1 MSYATLLVPVEAD
14 PEADCRLS
22 LAIDLANQFDAKLI
36 GVGAELWRTWA
47 VGGEFDGGYAAA
59 EMYTAE
65 TALIEGDLQKAKA
78 KFEAA
83 ATAVRQGSDWRSAT
97 QFPIVEVSADARA
110 ADLVVTSPSRR
121 RGRSDYNVATPA
133 ALALQT
139 GRPVLV
145 APADVKSLE
154 LGRVLVAWK
163 DTREARRAVAD
174 ALPILKR
181 AKAVP
186 VAEICGHAEA
196 PAAEARL
203 ADVAQYL
210 LRHGVRAATRL
221 GHEERDINPAQQL
234 FEVADQHA
242 ADLIVAGAYGHSRL
256 GEWIFGGFTRALLAQ
271 TKRAVLLS
279 H

>member
-14 PEADCRLS
+14 PEIDGRLS

-59 EMYTAE
+59 AIYTAE
-65 TALIEGDLQKAKA
+65 TAVIDADLQRAKA
-78 KFEAA
+78 KFQAA
-83 ATAVRQGSDWRSAT
+83 SAAVRAGSDWRAAI
-97 QFPIVEVSADARA
+97 QFPLLEVAAEARA

-121 RGRSDYNVATPA
+121 HGRSDYNVAAPA

-145 APADVKSLE
+145 APADATSLD

-163 DTREARRAVAD
+163 DTREARRALTD
-174 ALPILKR
+174 ALPILQR
-181 AKAVP
+181 AKAVL

-196 PAAEARL
+196 TAAEARL
-203 ADVAQYL
+203 ADVAQFL
-210 LRHGVRAATRL
+210 LRHGVHATTQV
-221 GHEERDINPAQQL
+221 GHEERDVSSAQQL
-234 FEVADQHA
+234 MEVADQHA

-256 GEWIFGGFTRALLAQ
+256 GEWIFGGITRALLTQ
-271 TKRAVLLS
+271 TQRAVLLS

>member
-14 PEADCRLS
+14 PEVDGRLS

-65 TALIEGDLQKAKA
+65 AALIEADLQRAKA

-83 ATAVRQGSDWRSAT
+83 GAAVRQGSDWRSAI
-97 QFPIVEVSADARA
+97 QFPILEVAAEARA
-110 ADLVVTSPSRR
+110 ADLVVTSPSHRP
-121 RGRSDYNVATPA
+121 GRSDYNVATPA

-145 APADVKSLE
+145 APADATSLA
-154 LGRVLVAWK
+154 LGRVLVAWR

-181 AKAVP
+181 AKAVL
-186 VAEICGHAEA
+186 VAEICGHVEA
-196 PAAEARL
+196 SAAEARL

-210 LRHGVRAATRL
+210 LRHGVHAETRV
-221 GHEERDINPAQQL
+221 GHEERDVSAAQQL
-234 FEVADQHA
+234 FELADQHA

-256 GEWIFGGFTRALLAQ
+256 GEWVFGGFTRALLAQ
-271 TKRAVLLS
+271 TGRAVLLS

>member
-14 PEADCRLS
+14 PEIDCRLS
-22 LAIDLANQFDAKLI
+22 LAVDLANQFDAKLI
-36 GVGAELWRTWA
+36 GVGAELWRTWV
-47 VGGEFDGGYAAA
+47 VGGGFDGGYAAA
-59 EMYTAE
+59 AVYTAE
-65 TALIEGDLQKAKA
+65 TEAIEADLQRAKA

-83 ATAVRQGSDWRSAT
+83 GPAVRQGSDWRSAI
-97 QFPIVEVSADARA
+97 QFPLVEVAAEARA

-121 RGRSDYNVATPA
+121 PGRSDYSVATPA

-145 APADVKSLE
+145 APADATSLQ
-154 LGRVLVAWK
+154 LGRVLVAWR

-181 AKAVP
+181 AKAVL
-186 VAEICGHAEA
+186 VAEICGHAEV

-210 LRHGVRAATRL
+210 FRHGVHAETRA
-221 GHEERDINPAQQL
+221 GHAERDVGSAQQL
-234 FEVADQHA
+234 FEMADQHA

-256 GEWIFGGFTRALLAQ
+256 GEWVFGGFTRALLAQ
-271 TKRAVLLS
+271 TQRAVLLS

>member
-14 PEADCRLS
+14 PEIDGRLS

-36 GVGAELWRTWA
+36 GVGAELWRIWVA
-47 VGGEFDGGYAAA
+47 GGEFDGGYAAA

-65 TALIEGDLQKAKA
+65 AALIEADLQRAKA

-83 ATAVRQGSDWRSAT
+83 SAAVRQGSDWRSAI
-97 QFPIVEVSADARA
+97 QFPILQVAAEARA
-110 ADLVVTSPSRR
+110 ADLVVTSPSHRP
-121 RGRSDYNVATPA
+121 GRSDYNVATPA

-145 APADVKSLE
+145 APADATSLA
-154 LGRVLVAWK
+154 LGRVLVAWR

-181 AKAVP
+181 AKAVL
-186 VAEICGHAEA
+186 VAEICGHVEA
-196 PAAEARL
+196 SAAEARL

-210 LRHGVRAATRL
+210 LRHGVHAETRV
-221 GHEERDINPAQQL
+221 GHEERDVSAAQQL
-234 FEVADQHA
+234 FELADQHA

-256 GEWIFGGFTRALLAQ
+256 GEWVFGGFTRALLAQ
-271 TKRAVLLS
+271 TGRAVLLS

>member
-1 MSYATLLVPVEAD
+1 MSYATLLVPVEAE
-14 PEADCRLS
+14 PEVDCRLS

-65 TALIEGDLQKAKA
+65 TALIEADLQKAKA

-83 ATAVRQGSDWRSAT
+83 GAAVRQGSDWRSAI
-97 QFPIVEVSADARA
+97 QFPIVEVAAEARA

-121 RGRSDYNVATPA
+121 HGRSDYNVATPA

-145 APADVKSLE
+145 APAAATGLQLD
-154 LGRVLVAWK
+154 RVLVAWR
-163 DTREARRAVAD
+163 DTREARRALAD

-181 AKAVP
+181 AKAVL

-210 LRHGVRAATRL
+210 LRHGVHAATRV
-221 GHEERDINPAQQL
+221 GHEERDVSSAQQL

-256 GEWIFGGFTRALLAQ
+256 GEWVFGGFTRALLAQ
-271 TKRAVLLS
+271 TTRAVLLS

>member
-1 MSYATLLVPVEAD
+1 MSYATLLVPIEAD
-14 PEADCRLS
+14 PEIDGRLL
-22 LAIDLANQFDAKLI
+22 LAIDLANQFDARLI

-47 VGGEFDGGYAAA
+47 TGGDFDYGYGSATIF
-59 EMYTAE
+59 TAE
-65 TALIEGDLQKAKA
+65 TAAIAADLQRAQA

-83 ATAVRQGSDWRSAT
+83 AGAVQQGSDWRSAI
-97 QFPIVEVSADARA
+97 QFPIVEVAAEARA
-110 ADLVVTSPSRR
+110 ADLVVTSPSHGP
-121 RGRSDYNVATPA
+121 GRSDYNVATPA

-139 GRPVLV
+139 GRPILV
-145 APADVKSLE
+145 APADTTSLP
-154 LGRVLVAWK
+154 LDRVLVAWK

-181 AKAVP
+181 AKAVL

-210 LRHGVRAATRL
+210 LRHGVHAETRV
-221 GHEERDINPAQQL
+221 GHEERDVSAAQQL
-234 FEVADQHA
+234 FELADQHA
-242 ADLIVAGAYGHSRL
+242 ANLIVAGAYGHSRL

-271 TKRAVLLS
+271 TQRAVLLS

>member
-1 MSYATLLVPVEAD
+1 MSYTTLLVPVEAE
-14 PEADCRLS
+14 PEIDCRLS
-22 LAIDLANQFDAKLI
+22 LAIDLANRFDVRLI
-36 GVGAELWRTWA
+36 GVGAELWRTWIT
-47 VGGEFDGGYAAA
+47 GGDFDDGYGSAAIYA
-59 EMYTAE
+59 AE
-65 TALIEGDLQKAKA
+65 TAAIAADLQHAKA
-78 KFEAA
+78 KFDAASVAVQQGSEWRSGIQFPILEAA
-83 ATAVRQGSDWRSAT
+83 A
-97 QFPIVEVSADARA
+97 EARA

-121 RGRSDYNVATPA
+121 HGRSAYNVATPA
-133 ALALQT
+133 ALVLQT

-145 APADVKSLE
+145 VPADATSLQ
-154 LGRVLVAWK
+154 LDRVLVAWK

-181 AKAVP
+181 AKAIL
-186 VAEICGHAEA
+186 VAEICAHAEA

-210 LRHGVRAATRL
+210 LRHGVRAATRV
-221 GHEERDINPAQQL
+221 GHEERDVSSAQQL
-234 FEVADQHA
+234 FELADQHA

-271 TKRAVLLS
+271 THRAVLLS

>member
-14 PEADCRLS
+14 PAIDCRLS
-22 LAIDLANQFDAKLI
+22 LAVDLANQFDANLI
-36 GVGAELWRTWA
+36 GVGAELWRTWVA
-47 VGGEFDGGYAAA
+47 SGGLDGGYAAA
-59 EMYTAE
+59 EIYTAE
-65 TALIEGDLQKAKA
+65 TEATKADLQRAKA

-83 ATAVRQGSDWRSAT
+83 GAAVRQGSDWRSAI
-97 QFPIVEVSADARA
+97 QFPILEVAAEARA

-121 RGRSDYNVATPA
+121 HGRSDHNVATPA

-145 APADVKSLE
+145 APADATSLQ
-154 LGRVLVAWK
+154 LDRVLVAWR

-181 AKAVP
+181 AKAVL

-210 LRHGVRAATRL
+210 LRHGVRAETRV
-221 GHEERDINPAQQL
+221 GHEERDVSSAQQL

-256 GEWIFGGFTRALLAQ
+256 GEWVFGGFTRALLAQ
-271 TKRAVLLS
+271 TSRAVLLS

>member
-1 MSYATLLVPVEAD
+1 MTYTTLLVPIEAD
-14 PEADCRLS
+14 PENDSRLA
-22 LAIDLANQFDAKLI
+22 LAVDLANQFDAKLI
-36 GVGAELWRTWA
+36 GVGAELWRTWV
-47 VGGEFDGGYAAA
+47 VGGEFDGEYVAETINQAEMAA
-59 EMYTAE
+59 EA
-65 TALIEGDLQKAKA
+65 DLQRAKT
-78 KFEAA
+78 KFQAA
-83 ATAVRQGSDWRSAT
+83 VSAVRQGADWRSAI
-97 QFPIVEVSADARA
+97 QFPMLQVAAEARA
-110 ADLVVTSPSRR
+110 ADLVVTSPSRG
-121 RGRSDYNVATPA
+121 RGRSDHNVAAPA
-133 ALALQT
+133 ALALQI

-181 AKAVP
+181 AKAVL
-186 VAEICGHAEA
+186 VAEICGHAEV

-210 LRHGVRAATRL
+210 RRHGVIATTRV
-221 GHEERDINPAQQL
+221 GHEERDVSSAQQL
-234 FEVADQHA
+234 FELADAHA

-256 GEWIFGGFTRALLAQ
+256 GEWMFGGFTRALLAQ
-271 TKRAVLLS
+271 TQRAVLLS

>member
-14 PEADCRLS
+14 PEVDGRLS

-36 GVGAELWRTWA
+36 GVGAELWRIWVA
-47 VGGEFDGGYAAA
+47 GGEFDGGYAAA

-65 TALIEGDLQKAKA
+65 AAQIEADLQRAKA

-83 ATAVRQGSDWRSAT
+83 SAAVRQGSDWRSAI
-97 QFPIVEVSADARA
+97 QFPILQVAAEARA
-110 ADLVVTSPSRR
+110 ADLVVTSPSHRP
-121 RGRSDYNVATPA
+121 GRSDYNVATPA

-145 APADVKSLE
+145 APADATSLQ
-154 LGRVLVAWK
+154 LGRVLVAWR

-181 AKAVP
+181 AKAVL
-186 VAEICGHAEA
+186 VAEICGHVEA

-210 LRHGVRAATRL
+210 LRHGVHAETRV
-221 GHEERDINPAQQL
+221 GHEERDVSAAQQL
-234 FEVADQHA
+234 FELADQHA

-256 GEWIFGGFTRALLAQ
+256 GEWVFGGFTRALLAQ
-271 TKRAVLLS
+271 TGRAVLLS

>member
-14 PEADCRLS
+14 PEVDCRLA

-59 EMYTAE
+59 TIYTAE
-65 TALIEGDLQKAKA
+65 TAQIEADLQRAKA

-83 ATAVRQGSDWRSAT
+83 AAAVRQGSDWRSAI
-97 QFPIVEVSADARA
+97 QFPIAEVAAEARA
-110 ADLVVTSPSRR
+110 ADLVVTSPSHRP
-121 RGRSDYNVATPA
+121 GRSDYNVATPA

-145 APADVKSLE
+145 APADATSLE

-163 DTREARRAVAD
+163 DTREARRAMAD

-181 AKAVP
+181 AKAVL
-186 VAEICGHAEA
+186 VAEICAHDEA
-196 PAAEARL
+196 PPAEARV

-210 LRHGVRAATRL
+210 LRHGVHAETRV
-221 GHEERDINPAQQL
+221 GHEERDIDPAQQML
-234 FEVADQHA
+234 ELADQHA

-256 GEWIFGGFTRALLAQ
+256 QESVFGGFTRALLAQ
-271 TKRAVLLS
+271 TRRAVLLS

>member
-1 MSYATLLVPVEAD
+1 MSYATLLVPVEAE
-14 PEADCRLS
+14 PEVDCRLS

-59 EMYTAE
+59 EMYTAQ
-65 TALIEGDLQKAKA
+65 TALIEADLQKAKA

-83 ATAVRQGSDWRSAT
+83 AAAVRQGSDWRSAI
-97 QFPIVEVSADARA
+97 QFPIVEVAAEARA
-110 ADLVVTSPSRR
+110 ADLIVTSPSRR
-121 RGRSDYNVATPA
+121 HGRSDYNVATPA

-145 APADVKSLE
+145 APADAKSLE
-154 LGRVLVAWK
+154 LGRVLVAWR
-163 DTREARRAVAD
+163 DTREARRALAD

-181 AKAVP
+181 AKAVL

-210 LRHGVRAATRL
+210 LRHGVRAATRV
-221 GHEERDINPAQQL
+221 GHEERDVSSAQQL
-234 FEVADQHA
+234 FELADQHA

-256 GEWIFGGFTRALLAQ
+256 GEWVFGGFTRALLAQ